1 MAHAA
6 PNRFHIES
14 FSAPALQFCIMFR
27 ARRLL
32 RTRRAL
38 VTALGL
44 AGRFRSASAHGF
56 GSL

>member
-44 AGRFRSASAHGF
+44 AGRFR
-56 GSL
+56 